1 MVMSD
6 SSKELEQAQKNQK
19 QVGSAE
25 SDPSIAGPT
34 DKLREE
40 AAQDVDEDE
49 ESSEPA

>member
-1 MVMSD
+1 MTSD
-6 SSKELEQAQKNQK
+6 SSRELEQAQKNQK

-25 SDPSIAGPT
+25 SEPSTVQLA

-40 AAQDVDEDE
+40 AAEYVDEDE

>member
-1 MVMSD
+1 MSD

-25 SDPSIAGPT
+25 SDPSTGGPA

-40 AAQDVDEDE
+40 AAGDVDEDQ